1 MNHLERRRMEA
12 MKTTQLILI
21 GLVVALVA
29 GTVLAAPYVVMPNGQ
44 KMMGSA
50 IRALPNGDVNL
61 TMEMGV
67 RTFPK
72 GSFAKAV
79 ADKPAE
85 FDQAVAA
92 LNAKKYDDA
101 IKLFGGIVA
110 GLRGLDWDVQA
121 ARELPKAMLGK
132 GDAEGAVKAYEQL
145 FLLSPVEKQNA
156 NVVWGMRDAML
167 KAKQYAAL
175 IRQLDAV
182 AAAGN
187 RPDAARA
194 QTMRGDI
201 QLDQNNV
208 ELAALDYLRTAILF
222 QDVKDPAILG
232 EATFKAATALE
243 QLRDPRAKDM
253 YKKVVAEYGSS
264 PYAAQARGKM

>member
-1 MNHLERRRMEA
+1 
-12 MKTTQLILI
+12 MKTTKLFLI
-21 GLVVALVA
+21 GLAAALAA
-29 GTVLAAPYVVMPNGQ
+29 GAAGAAPYVVLSNGQ
-44 KMMGSA
+44 QVQGSA
-50 IRALPNGDVNL
+50 IRALANGDINL
-61 TMEMGV
+61 TMDMGM

-72 GSFAKAV
+72 GSYVKAV

-85 FDQAVAA
+85 YDQAAA
-92 LNAKKYDDA
+92 A
-101 IKLFGGIVA
+101 IKAQKFDAAVPLLEAIVA
-110 GLRGLDWDVQA
+110 KYRYLGWDVEASKLLAQA
-121 ARELPKAMLGK
+121 LLGK

-145 FLLSPVEKQNA
+145 FLVAPAEKQNA
-156 NVVWGMRDAML
+156 DTAWGLRRAML
-167 KAKQYAAL
+167 KAKQYPAL

-187 RPDAARA
+187 RPEAARA

-222 QDVKDPAILG
+222 ADVKDAAILG
-232 EATFKAATALE
+232 EATYKAAAALE

-253 YKKVVAEYGSS
+253 YKKVATEFKTS
-264 PYAAQARGKM
+264 PYAAQAAGKL

>member
-1 MNHLERRRMEA
+1 
-12 MKTTQLILI
+12 MKTTKLFLI
-21 GLVVALVA
+21 GLAAALAA
-29 GTVLAAPYVVMPNGQ
+29 GAAGAAPYVVLSNGQ
-44 KMMGSA
+44 QVQGSA
-50 IRALPNGDVNL
+50 IRALANGDINL
-61 TMEMGV
+61 TMDMGM

-72 GSFAKAV
+72 GSYVKAV

-85 FDQAVAA
+85 YDQAAA
-92 LNAKKYDDA
+92 A
-101 IKLFGGIVA
+101 IKAQKFDAAVPLLEGIVA
-110 GLRGLDWDVQA
+110 KYRYLGWDVEASKLLAQA
-121 ARELPKAMLGK
+121 LLGK

-145 FLLSPVEKQNA
+145 FLVAPAEKQNA
-156 NVVWGMRDAML
+156 DAAWGMRRAML
-167 KAKQYAAL
+167 KAKQYPAL

-187 RPDAARA
+187 RPEAARA

-222 QDVKDPAILG
+222 ADVKDAAILG
-232 EATFKAATALE
+232 EATYKAAAALE

-253 YKKVVAEYGSS
+253 YKKVATEFKTS
-264 PYAAQARGKM
+264 PYAAQAAGKL

>member
-1 MNHLERRRMEA
+1 
-12 MKTTQLILI
+12 MKTTKLFLI
-21 GLVVALVA
+21 GLAAALAA
-29 GTVLAAPYVVMPNGQ
+29 GAAGAAPYVVLSNGQ
-44 KMMGSA
+44 QVQGSA
-50 IRALPNGDVNL
+50 IRALANGDINL
-61 TMEMGV
+61 TMDMGM

-72 GSFAKAV
+72 GSYVKAV

-85 FDQAVAA
+85 YDQAAA
-92 LNAKKYDDA
+92 A
-101 IKLFGGIVA
+101 IKAQKFDAAVPLLQGIVA
-110 GLRGLDWDVQA
+110 KYRYLGWDVEASKLLAQA
-121 ARELPKAMLGK
+121 LLGK

-145 FLLSPVEKQNA
+145 FLVAPAEKQNA
-156 NVVWGMRDAML
+156 DTAWGLRRAML
-167 KAKQYAAL
+167 KAKQYPAL

-187 RPDAARA
+187 RPEAARA

-222 QDVKDPAILG
+222 ADLKDPAILG
-232 EATFKAATALE
+232 EATYKAAAALE

-253 YKKVVAEYGSS
+253 YRKVATEFKTS
-264 PYAAQARGKM
+264 PYAAQAAGKL

>member
-1 MNHLERRRMEA
+1 
-12 MKTTQLILI
+12 MKTTKLFLI
-21 GLVVALVA
+21 GLAAALAA
-29 GTVLAAPYVVMPNGQ
+29 GAAGAAPYVVLSNGQ
-44 KMMGSA
+44 QVQGSA
-50 IRALPNGDVNL
+50 IRALANGDINL
-61 TMEMGV
+61 TMDMGM

-72 GSFAKAV
+72 GSYVKAV

-85 FDQAVAA
+85 YDQAAA
-92 LNAKKYDDA
+92 A
-101 IKLFGGIVA
+101 IKAQKFDAAVPLLQGIVA
-110 GLRGLDWDVQA
+110 KYRYLGWDVEASKLLAQA
-121 ARELPKAMLGK
+121 LLGK

-145 FLLSPVEKQNA
+145 FLVAPAEKQNA
-156 NVVWGMRDAML
+156 DTAWGLRRAML
-167 KAKQYAAL
+167 KAKQYPAL

-187 RPDAARA
+187 RPEAARA

-222 QDVKDPAILG
+222 ADVKDAAILG
-232 EATFKAATALE
+232 EATYKAAAALE

-253 YKKVVAEYGSS
+253 YKKVATEFKTS
-264 PYAAQARGKM
+264 PYAAQAAGKL

>member
-1 MNHLERRRMEA
+1 
-12 MKTTQLILI
+12 MKTTKLFLI
-21 GLVVALVA
+21 GLAAALAA
-29 GTVLAAPYVVMPNGQ
+29 GAAGAAPYVVLSNGQ
-44 KMMGSA
+44 QVQGSA
-50 IRALPNGDVNL
+50 IRALANGDINL
-61 TMEMGV
+61 TMEMGM

-72 GSFAKAV
+72 GSYVKAV

-85 FDQAVAA
+85 YDQAAA
-92 LNAKKYDDA
+92 A
-101 IKLFGGIVA
+101 IKAQKFDAAVPLLQGIVA
-110 GLRGLDWDVQA
+110 KYRYLGWDVEASKLLAQA
-121 ARELPKAMLGK
+121 LLGK

-145 FLLSPVEKQNA
+145 FLVAPAEKQNA
-156 NVVWGMRDAML
+156 DTAWGLRRAML
-167 KAKQYAAL
+167 KAKQYPAL

-187 RPDAARA
+187 RPEAARA

-222 QDVKDPAILG
+222 ADVKDAAILG
-232 EATFKAATALE
+232 EATYKAAAALE

-253 YKKVVAEYGSS
+253 YKKVATEFKTS
-264 PYAAQARGKM
+264 PYAAQAAGKL

>member
-1 MNHLERRRMEA
+1 
-12 MKTTQLILI
+12 MKTTNIVLI
-21 GLVVALVA
+21 GLVAALAA
-29 GTVLAAPYVVMPNGQ
+29 GAAGAAPYVVMPNGQ
-44 KMMGSA
+44 QVQGSA
-50 IRALPNGDVNL
+50 IRALATGDVNL
-61 TMEMGV
+61 TTEMGI

-72 GSFAKAV
+72 GSYLKAV

-85 FDQAVAA
+85 YDQGLAA
-92 LNAKKYDDA
+92 LKAQKYDDA
-101 IKLFGGIVA
+101 IKLFSGIMTS
-110 GLRGLDWDVQA
+110 LRGLDWDVAA

-145 FLLSPVEKQNA
+145 FLLSPAEKQNA
-156 NVVWGMRDAML
+156 DAAWGLRRAML
-167 KAKQYAAL
+167 KAKQYPGL

-187 RPDAARA
+187 RSEAARA

-222 QDVKDPAILG
+222 ADLNDPAILG
-232 EATFKAATALE
+232 EATYKAAAALE
-243 QLRDPRAKDM
+243 QMRDPRAKDL
-253 YKKVVAEYGSS
+253 YKKVATEFRAS
-264 PYAAQARGKM
+264 PYAAQAAGKM

>member
-1 MNHLERRRMEA
+1 
-12 MKTTQLILI
+12 MKTTKLFLI
-21 GLVVALVA
+21 GLAVALAA
-29 GTVLAAPYVVMPNGQ
+29 GAAGAAPYVVLSNGQ
-44 KMMGSA
+44 QVQGSA
-50 IRALPNGDVNL
+50 IRALANGDINL
-61 TMEMGV
+61 TMDMGM

-72 GSFAKAV
+72 GSYVKAV

-85 FDQAVAA
+85 YDQAAA
-92 LNAKKYDDA
+92 A
-101 IKLFGGIVA
+101 IKAQKFDAAVPLLQGIVA
-110 GLRGLDWDVQA
+110 KYRYLGWDVEASKLLAQA
-121 ARELPKAMLGK
+121 LLGK

-145 FLLSPVEKQNA
+145 FLVAPAEKQNA
-156 NVVWGMRDAML
+156 DTAWGLRRAML
-167 KAKQYAAL
+167 KAKQYPAL

-187 RPDAARA
+187 RPEAARA

-222 QDVKDPAILG
+222 ADVKDAAILG
-232 EATFKAATALE
+232 EATYKAAAALE

-253 YKKVVAEYGSS
+253 YKKVATEFKTS
-264 PYAAQARGKM
+264 PYAAQAAGKL